1 MKTQTILQEVK
12 KLLADTNLKINLT
25 PELRVKH
32 GIYSLIEKGRNSP
45 LLEDEDTGEEILDF
59 TEITGDFSD
68 EPDNNFLEIVLNDES
83 ISFWIAIIAEEF
95 NDAPEYVTM
104 LVDNIKSAQKLGFW
118 YVRLTQY

>member
-68 EPDNNFLEIVLNDES
+68 EPDNNFLEIVLNDEA

-95 NDAPEYVTM
+95 SDAPEYVTM
-104 LVDNIKSAQKLGFW
+104 LVDDIKSAQKLGFW